1 MLGDGISHPRAVTEA
16 IHKYNVE
23 RSAKDRVGGKKQV
36 AIYTYDLKNF
46 FTNVPR
52 EKFTDSLRLAIQM
65 IRAMDPSI
73 RFF

>member
-1 MLGDGISHPRAVTEA
+1 MTET

-23 RSAKDRVGGKKQV
+23 RSKKGRAGEKKQV
-36 AIYTYDLKNF
+36 AIYTFDLKNF

-52 EKFTDSLRLAIQM
+52 EKFLESLRQAIQM
-65 IRAMDPSI
+65 IRAMDPGI